1 MKRRLSVFAL
11 FLTAC
16 ALSGQVDLS
25 AGFGGGLVM
34 IKQTDKYTLGSDWRK
49 ETLGTLSWE
58 LELFL
63 DAEYA
68 SLSFGYSKN
77 SSDADYA
84 VSLAS
89 GSRAT
94 YDAVA
99 PIGSYLHVAAF
110 AMAPLKL
117 GIGQIYPTIGAEYRF
132 NLSFEDEYGF
142 DLKASLSDDLK
153 KGLNELWLKAGLG
166 IDYPALLKGAYIRTR
181 ILGGYKFATSIDDYR
196 NEYGI
201 AYYGADG
208 GEAATWKIEIALCL
222 GFYL

>member
-1 MKRRLSVFAL
+1 MKRLLSAIAL
-11 FLTAC
+11 FLAAC
-16 ALSGQVDLS
+16 AISGQANLS
-25 AGFGGGLVM
+25 AGFSGGLTM

-49 ETLGTLSWE
+49 ETLSTISWE
-58 LELFL
+58 LELLL

-68 SLSFGYSKN
+68 SLSVGYSKN
-77 SSDADYA
+77 SPDADYA
-84 VSLAS
+84 VSLAD

-117 GIGQIYPTIGAEYRF
+117 GMGQIYPTIGAEYRF
-132 NLSFEDEYGF
+132 NLSFEDEDGV

-153 KGLNELWLKAGLG
+153 KGLDELWLKAGVG
-166 IDYPALLKGAYIRTR
+166 IDYPALLRGAYIRTR
-181 ILGGYKFATSIDDYR
+181 ILAGYKFATSIDDYR
-196 NEYGI
+196 NDYMT

-208 GEAATWKIEIALCL
+208 GGAATWKMEIALGL